1 MSKQDEL
8 MKLLSKLEH
17 QSAGNAEDV
26 TPSERREPVTIEA
39 APGALR
45 DATPV
50 VEPSRPIRGA
60 YLREVYDA
68 QRDIGTRI
76 DTGSVRLK
84 KLKPIHKKIIA
95 LHLAGW
101 PNNDIARYLD
111 VNATWVCIVLR
122 DPLSR
127 EVIASMDE
135 LHEQEFTRLRVAAN
149 EALRDAL
156 QPSQSMRTRLQAA
169 SIYYKRDASMGEKGE
184 TAEDVMQRVLQHINA
199 ETVNIQVNVAGSN

>member
-17 QSAGNAEDV
+17 QSAGNVEDA
-26 TPSERREPVTIEA
+26 TLSERREPVTIEA

-50 VEPSRPIRGA
+50 AVPSRGA
-60 YLREVYDA
+60 YIREVYDA

-76 DTGSVRLK
+76 DTGSVRLR

>member
-1 MSKQDEL
+1 MSNQDEL

-26 TPSERREPVTIEA
+26 TLSERREPVTIEA

-50 VEPSRPIRGA
+50 AVPSRGA
-60 YLREVYDA
+60 YIREVYDA

-76 DTGSVRLK
+76 DTGSVRLR